1 MPLWLRKFTF
11 SKIKGWYDQQAKA
24 QEMADNGGKTMIDLN
39 NPDKSKLPDISK
51 KKAPPTYA
59 TKMSKS

>member
-11 SKIKGWYDQQAKA
+11 NKIKGWYDQQAKA
-24 QEMADNGGKTMIDLN
+24 QEIANTGDKTTIDLF

-51 KKAPPTYA
+51 RKQSPSYS

>member
-11 SKIKGWYDQQAKA
+11 SKIKGWYDQQAEA
-24 QEMADNGGKTMIDLN
+24 QKSAQNEDKTVIDLN

-51 KKAPPTYA
+51 RKAPPSYT